1 MSIFAGD
8 LIAGKDVHGDVHS
21 SPGAYQAASRQS
33 AMSGPGEKFA
43 AARGGSRRPERKIG
57 SARESAG
64 WGASSA
70 PSNSVVKFP
79 SRSGLTFLSEA
90 IPLFYIGQNRD
101 GFWVARGAEGRNG
114 GVFFFKASAIRFARN
129 KSAPAGCA
137 LMFISAPVEL
147 DCDNEGSQIVEILHA
162 AIGVM
167 RRRAPTLVSF
177 LEMAIAEWRK
187 LLAELSRAG
196 AGKQRHRAAV
206 ERELFRGQ
214 YRLASKND
222 DDLLPQCRDAGHAK
236 TKN

>member
-1 MSIFAGD
+1 
-8 LIAGKDVHGDVHS
+8 
-21 SPGAYQAASRQS
+21 
-33 AMSGPGEKFA
+33 MSGPGEKFA

-70 PSNSVVKFP
+70 PSNSIVKFP

-137 LMFISAPVEL
+137 LMFINAPVEL

-162 AIGVM
+162 AMDIA
-167 RRRAPTLVSF
+167 RRRVPTLVSF
-177 LEMAIAEWRK
+177 LEMAIAELRK

-196 AGKQRHRAAV
+196 VGKRRHRAAV
-206 ERELFRGQ
+206 ERELFYGK
-214 YRLASKND
+214 YRLAPKND
-222 DDLLPQCRDAGHAK
+222 DDLRLQCRDAGHAK
-236 TKN
+236 RKN